1 MESKW
6 LELSLN
12 GYKNRD
18 IETFINL
25 EETLMLQNHFI
36 RGWEIIPN
44 TNEADVINRFYN
56 VFKYG
61 ISEDT
66 KEKCL
71 EIFESKKHKLINS
84 L

>member
-44 TNEADVINRFYN
+44 TNEADVTNRFYN
-56 VFKYG
+56 VFGDG
-61 ISEDT
+61 ISGVT